1 MCSYIYTSI
10 YMYIYIYVSVQLTFE
25 QYGFELCESRYT
37 RGFFPSKSYSST
49 PSVVVE
55 STDVVIQMRR
65 NQGYRGT
72 EYTQG
77 WLVLS
82 TAEGQ
87 VPLTP
92 ALFKGQLYMQA
103 AKTTDYVAYW
113 QQKFISHSCRV
124 LKDQDQGTVR
134 FGV

>member
-72 EYTQG
+72 GYTQG
-77 WLVLS
+77 
-82 TAEGQ
+82 
-87 VPLTP
+87 
-92 ALFKGQLYMQA
+92 
-103 AKTTDYVAYW
+103 
-113 QQKFISHSCRV
+113 
-124 LKDQDQGTVR
+124 
-134 FGV
+134 